1 MSETK
6 QFCKEKDAHS
16 PGVTYSAIIWQ
27 SAQKM
32 RQRVVF
38 HTAMA
43 SLRKYEC
50 MKEPGLHNTGHLS
63 DGDKVVELADGQLD
77 PWQVNKMFTSEIVNE
92 QA

>member
-1 MSETK
+1 
-6 QFCKEKDAHS
+6 
-16 PGVTYSAIIWQ
+16 
-27 SAQKM
+27 
-32 RQRVVF
+32 
-38 HTAMA
+38 MA

-63 DGDKVVELADGQLD
+63 DGDKVVELADGQLN